1 MAEPDFLDSLA
12 AGRDALRRLQQSLAR
27 YGPTTEQREA
37 VVGGFSQLV
46 FPTDGVRALSDMIDA
61 FGPPLAQIEALRSEL
76 AEQRELL
83 SQLDDRLGHLEISAE
98 RLALAGEQ
106 ILAFQEPFV
115 RMAAMVT
122 GQEMPA
128 RGANRDESDS
138 EEADAEYEDD
148 YEAEEDWE
156 DDEGEYEEDEEWEEA
171 DEGDGEETD

>member
-27 YGPTTEQREA
+27 YGPTTEQRQA
-37 VVGGFSQLV
+37 VVGGFSQLM

-61 FGPPLAQIEALRSEL
+61 FGPPLAQIEALRAEL
-76 AEQRELL
+76 AEQRGLL

-122 GQEMPA
+122 GQDMPS
-128 RGANRDESDS
+128 R
-138 EEADAEYEDD
+138 EAD
-148 YEAEEDWE
+148 AEEDWE
-156 DDEGEYEEDEEWEEA
+156 DDEGEYEEGEDWEEA
-171 DEGDGEETD
+171 DDADEEEIEG

>member
-27 YGPTTEQREA
+27 YGPTTEQRQA
-37 VVGGFSQLV
+37 VVGGFSQLM
-46 FPTDGVRALSDMIDA
+46 FPTDGVRALSDLIDA
-61 FGPPLAQIEALRSEL
+61 FGPPLAQIEALRAEL

-122 GQEMPA
+122 GQQMPSA
-128 RGANRDESDS
+128 DGAED
-138 EEADAEYEDD
+138 ADDEYEDA
-148 YEAEEDWE
+148 EAEED
-156 DDEGEYEEDEEWEEA
+156 EYEEDEGDEYEDDEE
-171 DEGDGEETD
+171 EEDGEE

>member
-128 RGANRDESDS
+128 RGGADEYEGDESED
-138 EEADAEYEDD
+138 ADAE

-156 DDEGEYEEDEEWEEA
+156 DDEGEYEEDEDWEEA
-171 DEGDGEETD
+171 DDESEDGETD

>member
-27 YGPTTEQREA
+27 YGPTTEQRQA
-37 VVGGFSQLV
+37 VVGGFSQLM
-46 FPTDGVRALSDMIDA
+46 FPTDGVRALSDLIDA
-61 FGPPLAQIEALRSEL
+61 FGPPLAQIEALRGEL

-122 GQEMPA
+122 GQEMPSA
-128 RGANRDESDS
+128 GTDE
-138 EEADAEYEDD
+138 AEYE
-148 YEAEEDWE
+148 EEED
-156 DDEGEYEEDEEWEEA
+156 
-171 DEGDGEETD
+171 DEGDGEDEEEEDGEE

>member
-12 AGRDALRRLQQSLAR
+12 AGRDALKRLQQSLAR
-27 YGPTTEQREA
+27 YGPTTEQRQA
-37 VVGGFSQLV
+37 VVGGFSQLM
-46 FPTDGVRALSDMIDA
+46 FPTDGVRALSDLIDA

-122 GQEMPA
+122 GQDMPSA
-128 RGANRDESDS
+128 GEDEGADEEDV
-138 EEADAEYEDD
+138 DDVYEDD
-148 YEAEEDWE
+148 DEYE
-156 DDEGEYEEDEEWEEA
+156 DDEGEYEEE
-171 DEGDGEETD
+171 DGEE

>member
-27 YGPTTEQREA
+27 YGPTTEQRQA

-46 FPTDGVRALSDMIDA
+46 FPTDGVRALSDLIDA
-61 FGPPLAQIEALRSEL
+61 FGPPLAQIEALRGEL

-122 GQEMPA
+122 GQEMPSTDA
-128 RGANRDESDS
+128 D
-138 EEADAEYEDD
+138 EADDQDEYE
-148 YEAEEDWE
+148 YEYDEEED
-156 DDEGEYEEDEEWEEA
+156 GEYEYEEE
-171 DEGDGEETD
+171 DGEE

>member
-37 VVGGFSQLV
+37 VVGGFSQLM

-61 FGPPLAQIEALRSEL
+61 FGPPLAQIEALRAEL

-122 GQEMPA
+122 GQEIPS
-128 RGANRDESDS
+128 RGADESDGA
-138 EEADAEYEDD
+138 EESEYEDGD

>member
-27 YGPTTEQREA
+27 YGPTTEQRQA
-37 VVGGFSQLV
+37 VVGGFSQLM

-61 FGPPLAQIEALRSEL
+61 FGPPLAQIEALRAEL

-122 GQEMPA
+122 GQDMPS
-128 RGANRDESDS
+128 R
-138 EEADAEYEDD
+138 EAD
-148 YEAEEDWE
+148 AEEDWE
-156 DDEGEYEEDEEWEEA
+156 DDEGEYEEGEDWEEA
-171 DEGDGEETD
+171 DDADEEEIEG

>member
-128 RGANRDESDS
+128 RGSADEDEGDESED
-138 EEADAEYEDD
+138 ADAE

-156 DDEGEYEEDEEWEEA
+156 DDEGEYEEDEDWEEA
-171 DEGDGEETD
+171 DDESEDGETD

>member
-27 YGPTTEQREA
+27 YGPTTEQRQA
-37 VVGGFSQLV
+37 VVGGFSQLM

-61 FGPPLAQIEALRSEL
+61 FGPPLAQIEALRAEL
-76 AEQRELL
+76 AEQRGLL

-122 GQEMPA
+122 GQDMPS
-128 RGANRDESDS
+128 R
-138 EEADAEYEDD
+138 EAD
-148 YEAEEDWE
+148 AEEDWE
-156 DDEGEYEEDEEWEEA
+156 DDEGEYEEGEDWEEA
-171 DEGDGEETD
+171 DDADEEETEG

>member
-37 VVGGFSQLV
+37 VVGGFSQLM

-122 GQEMPA
+122 GQEMPS
-128 RGANRDESDS
+128 RGAGDESEDEE
-138 EEADAEYEDD
+138 EEAD

>member
-27 YGPTTEQREA
+27 YGPTTEQRQA
-37 VVGGFSQLV
+37 MVGGFSQLM

-61 FGPPLAQIEALRSEL
+61 FGPPLAQIEALRDEL

-83 SQLDDRLGHLEISAE
+83 SQLDDRLGHLEVSAE

-122 GQEMPA
+122 GQEMP
-128 RGANRDESDS
+128 RANA
-138 EEADAEYEDD
+138 ADADGADDEIDDEYEYEEVDDEDDEYEYEDD
-148 YEAEEDWE
+148 ED
-156 DDEGEYEEDEEWEEA
+156 EYEED
-171 DEGDGEETD
+171 GEENEA

>member
-27 YGPTTEQREA
+27 YGPTTEQRQA
-37 VVGGFSQLV
+37 VVGGFSQLM

-61 FGPPLAQIEALRSEL
+61 FGPPLAQIEALRAEL

-122 GQEMPA
+122 GQDMPS
-128 RGANRDESDS
+128 R
-138 EEADAEYEDD
+138 EAD
-148 YEAEEDWE
+148 AEEDWE
-156 DDEGEYEEDEEWEEA
+156 DDEGEYEEGEDWEEA
-171 DEGDGEETD
+171 DDADEEETEG

>member
-27 YGPTTEQREA
+27 YGPTTEQRQA
-37 VVGGFSQLV
+37 VVGGINQMM

-83 SQLDDRLGHLEISAE
+83 SQLDDRLGHLEVSAE

-122 GQEMPA
+122 GQQMPS
-128 RGANRDESDS
+128 RDADEDTEYED
-138 EEADAEYEDD
+138 EEDVEYEEEEYEEEDADAEYEEE
-148 YEAEEDWE
+148 YED
-156 DDEGEYEEDEEWEEA
+156 EEDEETEE
-171 DEGDGEETD
+171 